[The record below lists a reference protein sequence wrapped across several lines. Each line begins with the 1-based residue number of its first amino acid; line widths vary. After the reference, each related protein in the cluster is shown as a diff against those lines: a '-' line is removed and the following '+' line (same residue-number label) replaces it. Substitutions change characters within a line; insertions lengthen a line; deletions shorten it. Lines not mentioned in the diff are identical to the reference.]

1 MSRSASCLTA
11 ISILSKRLNLLPT
24 MSSSRSR
31 RNLCDCARRFCNR
44 ISGSGVRWQRSK
56 ADRGESRELLLLP
69 AAAELTLGLDG
80 RGARPHTGFIEAIAA
95 AMYTRGIR
103 SAPVAQLDRAAASGA
118 VVREFES
125 LRAHQFFKD
134 AVARSLER
142 TDIMIL
148 GMTTF
153 TFVHVVISLVGIL
166 SGLVVLFGLIAG
178 KKLDGWTAL
187 FLVTTVATSVTG
199 FMFPFHKLL
208 PSHVVGVISLVVL
221 AIAILAR
228 YNRHLAGGWRRT
240 YVISTVIAL
249 YLNVFVLV
257 VQLFE
262 KVPALNAMAPTQS
275 EPPFKITQVVV
286 MAIFVVLGIFA
297 AKGFRERTVRVQ
309 DRTARAA

>member
-1 MSRSASCLTA
+1 
-11 ISILSKRLNLLPT
+11 
-24 MSSSRSR
+24 
-31 RNLCDCARRFCNR
+31 
-44 ISGSGVRWQRSK
+44 
-56 ADRGESRELLLLP
+56 
-69 AAAELTLGLDG
+69 
-80 RGARPHTGFIEAIAA
+80 
-95 AMYTRGIR
+95 
-103 SAPVAQLDRAAASGA
+103 
-118 VVREFES
+118 
-125 LRAHQFFKD
+125 
-134 AVARSLER
+134 
-142 TDIMIL
+142 MIL

-153 TFVHVVISLVGIL
+153 TFIHVVISLLGIL

-178 KKLDGWTAL
+178 KRLDGWTAL
-187 FLVTTVATSVTG
+187 FLITTVATSVTG

-228 YNRHLAGGWRRT
+228 YSRHLAGGWRRT
-240 YVISTVIAL
+240 YVISSVIAL

-297 AKGFRERTVRVQ
+297 AKGFRERTVR
-309 DRTARAA
+309 AA